1 MEENMKKLLVLFIAT
16 LFFSLSCSKKSDQA
30 YSIETIDGIEF
41 VHNGAEPLH
50 PDAEVRFEEDLSI
63 LPEDEEGNIILYL
76 PYSYSVDE
84 AGSIYIYDN
93 QDPSVKVFSPEGR
106 LIRTIGRK
114 GQGPGEFQR
123 VSRIVCVPGKRL
135 LSLDGDQNRIS
146 IFTDEGSFI
155 GSHNFQNSSSEIFF
169 AADSFFARQ
178 ERTFQP
184 GTPSWTWKNTLAV
197 KAFYYEGQELFSY
210 GKFQARQSGFVNE
223 EGRQFSFSKPF
234 EVLSVLAG
242 DPKNARLF
250 HCLNDKYLIEVYN
263 REGRIFRKIDRPYKR
278 FPIKDVDKKG
288 YLNGFRLRGSSE
300 QDIRLIEKN
309 VEMPDLKPI
318 ANRML
323 VDSSGSL
330 WVELNETKEAEG
342 RTFWVYDIFDED
354 GYYVYRIWSDLRL
367 GQIKDGK
374 MYRMDQDEET
384 GHRVLKRYQIIW
396 TE

>member
-1 MEENMKKLLVLFIAT
+1 MKKILILFIVT
-16 LFFSLSCSKKSDQA
+16 FFFSLSCNKKPERA

-50 PDAEVRFEEDLSI
+50 PDSDVRFEEDLSI
-63 LPEDEEGNIILYL
+63 LPEDEEGNIILYQ
-76 PYSYSVDE
+76 PYSYTINE
-84 AGSIYIYDN
+84 AGSIYIYDS
-93 QDPSVKVFSPEGR
+93 QDPAVKVFNPEGR
-106 LIRTIGRK
+106 FIGTIGRK
-114 GQGPGEFQR
+114 GQGPGEFQS

-135 LSLDGDQNRIS
+135 LTLDGDQNRIS
-146 IFTDEGSFI
+146 LFTDEGSFI

-178 ERTFQP
+178 ERTVQP
-184 GTPSWTWKNTLAV
+184 GTSSWTWKRTLAV
-197 KAFYYEGQELFSY
+197 KAFDYEGQELFSY

-234 EVLSVLAG
+234 EVLSVLVG

-250 HCLNDKYLIEVYN
+250 HCLNDKYLIEVYD

-278 FPIKDVDKKG
+278 LPIKDVDKKS
-288 YLNGFRLRGSSE
+288 YLDGFRRRGSSE

-309 VEMPDLKPI
+309 AEMPDLKPLVT
-318 ANRML
+318 RML
-323 VDSSGSL
+323 VDSLGRLWIELSETMEADGSTS
-330 WVELNETKEAEG
+330 WI
-342 RTFWVYDIFDED
+342 YDIFDED
-354 GYYVYRIWSDLRL
+354 GHYVYRIWSDLRP

-384 GHRVLKRYQIIW
+384 GHRVLKRYRIIW

>member
-1 MEENMKKLLVLFIAT
+1 MKKILVLIIVTF
-16 LFFSLSCSKKSDQA
+16 FFSLTCSKKPERA

-50 PDAEVRFEEDLSI
+50 PDADVRFEEDLSI
-63 LPEDEEGNIILYL
+63 FPEDEEGNIILYQ
-76 PYSYSVDE
+76 PYSYTVNE
-84 AGSIYIYDN
+84 VGSIYIYDR
-93 QDPSVKVFSPEGR
+93 QDPAVKVFNPEGR
-106 LIRTIGRK
+106 FIRTIGRK
-114 GQGPGEFQR
+114 GQGPGEFQS
-123 VSRIVCVPGKRL
+123 VSRVVYVPGKRL
-135 LSLDGDQNRIS
+135 LTLDRDQNRIS
-146 IFTDEGSFI
+146 LFTDEGSFI
-155 GSHNFQNSSSEIFF
+155 GTHNFQNSSFEVFF
-169 AADSFFARQ
+169 AADSFFAR
-178 ERTFQP
+178 EETGVEP
-184 GTPSWTWKNTLAV
+184 GTVQWTWKRTLSV
-197 KAFYYEGQELFSY
+197 KAFDYEGQELFSY

-278 FPIKDVDKKG
+278 LPIKDVDKKS
-288 YLNGFRLRGSSE
+288 YLDGFRLRGNSE
-300 QDIRLIEKN
+300 IDIRLIEKN
-309 VEMPDLKPI
+309 AEMPDLKPM
-318 ANRML
+318 ATRML
-323 VDSSGSL
+323 VDSSGRL

-354 GYYVYRIWSDLRL
+354 GYYVYRIWSDLRP

-384 GHRVLKRYQIIW
+384 GYRVLKRYRIIW